1 MKLRVLILEDH
12 AADAELASAHLQR
25 AGWDVVDR
33 RVDSEIEFERAL
45 GDFEPEV
52 VLCDHGLMGVTAR
65 EALDRLKIVQPQTP
79 FVVVTG
85 AIDVVSVV
93 DLIKGG
99 ADDVVLKSDL
109 GRLGS
114 SVRSALDARAK
125 LSTLSRRQ
133 IEVLRLIVDGR
144 TTREV
149 AEHLGL
155 SLKTVETHR
164 TEMMRRLDIHEVAGL
179 VRLAVKV
186 RLIPPEG

>member
-12 AADAELASAHLQR
+12 AADAELASAQLRR

-33 RVDSEIEFERAL
+33 RVDSESEFERVL

-65 EALDRLKIVQPQTP
+65 EALDRLKAIQPQTP
-79 FVVVTG
+79 FLVVTG

-109 GRLGS
+109 GRLVS

-125 LSTLSRRQ
+125 LATLSRRQ
-133 IEVLRLIVDGR
+133 IEVLLLIVAGR

-179 VRLAVKV
+179 VRYAVKV
-186 RLIPPEG
+186 RLIPPES